1 MLYIYNYIYVYIF
14 RGCDYMRKMVLS
26 GVLGR
31 NQIMCVC
38 LCLSVFKRKFTDLAV
53 SEIKMYNEA

>member
-1 MLYIYNYIYVYIF
+1 
-14 RGCDYMRKMVLS
+14 MRKMVLS